1 MRDPSA
7 CAPVKK
13 RAVGGGRKSKAPE
26 VRNALFSWFVDVRES
41 LKGRLPRRMFK
52 LKANQ
57 MYEEW
62 LLENPT
68 PESEKLKFGDQWI
81 KMWESEYGISLRK
94 PNKRY
99 SIKKEDLVERL
110 QDYFKNVWIIRRYFL
125 ETYGVDPPIINGDQ
139 MPLHRNESS
148 QQRTLNFKGIETFV
162 KENHMLSR
170 ERVTVYTQVSTDSKY
185 IAPEF
190 VSKDK
195 RTRTKVNV
203 DNYIN
208 FQ

>member
-1 MRDPSA
+1 MTSFTRGKYAIYSNDEKLQLAELVAKRKEEYDTEVALNKGKTRYDLKRKKHVLITPSGGFLAKAVREFYSELAHTRSDDPQFTKALKLASRCFNEIDQLRDPSA
-7 CAPVKK
+7 CAPAKK

-94 PNKRY
+94 PNRD
-99 SIKKEDLVERL
+99 I
-110 QDYFKNVWIIRRYFL
+110 
-125 ETYGVDPPIINGDQ
+125 
-139 MPLHRNESS
+139 PLR
-148 QQRTLNFKGIETFV
+148 
-162 KENHMLSR
+162 
-170 ERVTVYTQVSTDSKY
+170 
-185 IAPEF
+185 
-190 VSKDK
+190 K
-195 RTRTKVNV
+195 RT
-203 DNYIN
+203 
-208 FQ
+208 